1 MGLMMFTAARERR
14 RDRIKAAFGQ
24 IPPDPRYMEEVRI
37 YYEQTR
43 DMLPGETID
52 DITWNDLEMDQV
64 FARINHTGSYIGEQV
79 LYRRLRAGTEEAVA
93 DQAWEERLRL
103 LREDAET
110 RTDLET
116 ALARIGKAKEDY
128 HLPLFLRHAGELGVG
143 PVWLYRSMQCL
154 LAAALVGG
162 IFLRQEWCLLAALF
176 VALVN
181 VCIYSAGKVRC
192 EAYLSA
198 LGSIREMAVF
208 GQFLI
213 KKEKYRAFVPEKRME
228 EAVRSL
234 QSVTRRIGRF
244 RLRKYGVMT
253 GDMMEIVRDYLMGA
267 TLWDFTVFHWLTRQI
282 EGKLGDVLVLYEC
295 IGELD
300 MSIAVCSFRQSL
312 PRHCIPEMCD
322 GKEMDMEQMY
332 HPLLTDPVG
341 NDWHIERNCILTGAN
356 ASGKS
361 TFIKALAVNA
371 ILARSVH
378 TCAAARFRLPPMSVI
393 TSMTV
398 RDDLAAG
405 ESYYI
410 REVKYLKRLVERAA
424 CPGYTLCIID
434 EILKGANTKERL
446 AASEAVLG
454 YMENTGCLTI
464 AATHD
469 RELAAAMAGTYDN
482 YHFRNYMEE
491 GEIRFDYRLYRG
503 VSNTSNAVALL
514 EVLGFPEEIVR
525 EAEKLCG

>member
-79 LYRRLRAGTEEAVA
+79 LYRRLRAGTEEAAA

-103 LREDAET
+103 LREDVET

-213 KKEKYRAFVPEKRME
+213 KKDGGGGSQS
-228 EAVRSL
+228 AVGDPTDWPFPASQIWRHD
-234 QSVTRRIGRF
+234 RR
-244 RLRKYGVMT
+244 Y
-253 GDMMEIVRDYLMGA
+253 
-267 TLWDFTVFHWLTRQI
+267 
-282 EGKLGDVLVLYEC
+282 
-295 IGELD
+295 
-300 MSIAVCSFRQSL
+300 
-312 PRHCIPEMCD
+312 D
-322 GKEMDMEQMY
+322 G
-332 HPLLTDPVG
+332 
-341 NDWHIERNCILTGAN
+341 NCE
-356 ASGKS
+356 
-361 TFIKALAVNA
+361 
-371 ILARSVH
+371 
-378 TCAAARFRLPPMSVI
+378 RLPHG
-393 TSMTV
+393 
-398 RDDLAAG
+398 RD
-405 ESYYI
+405 
-410 REVKYLKRLVERAA
+410 
-424 CPGYTLCIID
+424 T
-434 EILKGANTKERL
+434 
-446 AASEAVLG
+446 
-454 YMENTGCLTI
+454 
-464 AATHD
+464 
-469 RELAAAMAGTYDN
+469 
-482 YHFRNYMEE
+482 
-491 GEIRFDYRLYRG
+491 
-503 VSNTSNAVALL
+503 
-514 EVLGFPEEIVR
+514 LGFYRISL
-525 EAEKLCG
+525 ADQTD